1 MKTKRPSLFGPMKPH
16 AAEPRGGNG
25 VAELQSQI
33 ASHFEHA
40 EEAGLKPPSECR
52 RYPVASTRQ
61 GKRVTGV
68 YLSDEALEQLKIIA
82 ARERKTIQSLMLEAV
97 NGVFEAR
104 GLSRIA

>member
-1 MKTKRPSLFGPMKPH
+1 MTTKRPSLFGSFKP
-16 AAEPRGGNG
+16 APAPEPAPIVNT
-25 VAELQSQI
+25 VAELQTQI
-33 ASHFEHA
+33 ATRLDAPPEPA
-40 EEAGLKPPSECR
+40 KPAGR

-68 YLSDEALEQLKIIA
+68 YLSDEALAQLKIIA
-82 ARERKTIQSLMLEAV
+82 ARERKTLQELMQDAV